1 MIKFLHGTSSR
12 TFRTNKIHPGLLCLL
27 VLSIIFSFLVGCSRG
42 SQVYGVLEGHV
53 TIGPLVPVVREG
65 EPEPT
70 PNPEVYAAREVVVFK
85 ANGKTEF
92 TRIEIDSSGN
102 YRAEL
107 PVGTYVVDINH
118 LGIDMA
124 KDLPKEIT
132 ITEQAV
138 TLLDIDIDTGIR

>member
-12 TFRTNKIHPGLLCLL
+12 TFRTNKIYPGLLCLR

-42 SQVYGVLEGHV
+42 SLVYGVLEGHV

-138 TLLDIDIDTGIR
+138 TILDIDIDTGIR